1 MRRDGLEGLPRG
13 VKSRSVLA
21 AGLSSSSATSRPQ
34 KESTL
39 HNSVFQQRL
48 GDEDEVLCPCVY
60 RVGEGSASAGG
71 GSTGHSQD
79 GPVLRKSP
87 SSVPVFLYSFSF
99 STTPTPIQRSSFRF
113 FFFMAF
119 PHYEILIP

>member
-99 STTPTPIQRSSFRF
+99 STTPTPTKGALLDFFSSWPSPTMKF
-113 FFFMAF
+113 
-119 PHYEILIP
+119 